1 MLNKIEQILEKLR
14 IHYGEQNWWN
24 SENRLADWV
33 SMILIQQTTAQNAI
47 NALCQLE
54 EILTLE
60 QLLAVSD
67 EELQCRIRPA
77 GFYKQKSAYIKHQ
90 IKMTKLESR
99 PIYGK
104 PWEEMFYLEIEANIH
119 HPDTQAALTELELVS
134 SYLKV
139 LGCYPSEIV
148 KPVDVE

>member
-77 GFYKQKSAYIKHQ
+77 GF
-90 IKMTKLESR
+90 
-99 PIYGK
+99 
-104 PWEEMFYLEIEANIH
+104 
-119 HPDTQAALTELELVS
+119 
-134 SYLKV
+134 
-139 LGCYPSEIV
+139 
-148 KPVDVE
+148 